1 MVHLPPPTIMIYYS
15 HYTFSSSGSSIVNCR
30 ICRASNTAVVSG
42 VENSYEAYMATVTE
56 TLWTQSGSR
65 GKAASKCIVQIA
77 SKYLC
82 FIHGSIKLHYID
94 DISFIRSDLPIP
106 AAKPF
111 ISRFIMSRPI
121 RGALSIATMSAVR
134 PSVPYTLLAQKME
147 SFRTLKL
154 VNRTSHDKYRS
165 CHFEVNRLPRL
176 TMHRQKMRHNFCADC
191 YTICTNVVVSRTENV
206 FRLKVKCQVDEASQS
221 SDTRCTVTYEQIYRS
236 R

>member
-1 MVHLPPPTIMIYYS
+1 
-15 HYTFSSSGSSIVNCR
+15 
-30 ICRASNTAVVSG
+30 
-42 VENSYEAYMATVTE
+42 MATVTE

-134 PSVPYTLLAQKME
+134 PSVCSVHTLSPKNGKFQ
-147 SFRTLKL
+147 
-154 VNRTSHDKYRS
+154 
-165 CHFEVNRLPRL
+165 
-176 TMHRQKMRHNFCADC
+176 
-191 YTICTNVVVSRTENV
+191 NVKVSKQD
-206 FRLKVKCQVDEASQS
+206 FP
-221 SDTRCTVTYEQIYRS
+221 
-236 R
+236 